1 MQIIKIC
8 GKEGNMAKNKEFE
21 ENKDNVKTEKDNK
34 TTMESKTETDENN
47 DTDNENIEKNEQC
60 YETLEKEF
68 NALKEE
74 NTSLKE
80 RIASYE
86 AKEMENII
94 ESVLFEI
101 ENSGV
106 KDKKVLEDI
115 RKEAERFSLDNIND
129 YYYIARGM
137 AFSYIQ
143 EHNLEIKKEDEGIN
157 RFAGKEKLD
166 FSKNINKTDP
176 NIYG

>member
-1 MQIIKIC
+1 
-8 GKEGNMAKNKEFE
+8 MAKNK
-21 ENKDNVKTEKDNK
+21 DNIKVEKDN
-34 TTMESKTETDENN
+34 TTSMATNTETNDNNTENKE
-47 DTDNENIEKNEQC
+47 TEKNEQC
-60 YETLEKEF
+60 YETLEKEN
-68 NALKEE
+68 NALKAE

-80 RIASYE
+80 KIASYE
-86 AKEMENII
+86 AKEKEDVVN
-94 ESVLFEI
+94 SVLYAI

-115 RKEAERFSLDNIND
+115 KKQAERFTLENIND
-129 YYYIARGM
+129 YYYIAKGM

-143 EHNLEIKKEDEGIN
+143 EHGLNIQKEDDGIN

-166 FSKNINKTDP
+166 FSKNINKKDP

>member
-1 MQIIKIC
+1 
-8 GKEGNMAKNKEFE
+8 MAKNKDFE
-21 ENKDNVKTEKDNK
+21 ENKDNIKTEKDNK
-34 TTMESKTETDENN
+34 TSMEANPETTDNTN
-47 DTDNENIEKNEQC
+47 TDNEDVEKNEQC

-74 NTSLKE
+74 NASLKE
-80 RIASYE
+80 KIASYE
-86 AKEMENII
+86 AKEKEDVVN
-94 ESVLFEI
+94 SVLYAI

-115 RKEAERFSLDNIND
+115 KKEAERFSLENIND
-129 YYYIARGM
+129 YYYIAKGM

-143 EHNLEIKKEDEGIN
+143 EHGLNIQKEDDGIN

-166 FSKNINKTDP
+166 FSKDINKKDP

>member
-1 MQIIKIC
+1 
-8 GKEGNMAKNKEFE
+8 MAKNK
-21 ENKDNVKTEKDNK
+21 DNIKVEKDN
-34 TTMESKTETDENN
+34 TTSMATNTETNDNNTENKE
-47 DTDNENIEKNEQC
+47 TEKNEQC
-60 YETLEKEF
+60 YETLEKEN
-68 NALKEE
+68 NALKAE

-80 RIASYE
+80 KIASYE
-86 AKEMENII
+86 AKEKEDVVN
-94 ESVLFEI
+94 SVLFAI

-115 RKEAERFSLDNIND
+115 KKQAERFTLENIND
-129 YYYIARGM
+129 YYYIAKGM

-143 EHNLEIKKEDEGIN
+143 EHGLNIQKEDDGIN

-166 FSKNINKTDP
+166 FSKNINKKDP